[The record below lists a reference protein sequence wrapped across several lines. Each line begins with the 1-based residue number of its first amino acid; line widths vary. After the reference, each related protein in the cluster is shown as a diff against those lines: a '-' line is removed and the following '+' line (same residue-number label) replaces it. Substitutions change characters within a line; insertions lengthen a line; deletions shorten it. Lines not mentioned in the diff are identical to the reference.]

1 MTLPM
6 CCSQESDPEAAEGG
20 RLAAE
25 SDPEKVI
32 AILTQTEI
40 DLSAD
45 YD

>member
-25 SDPEKVI
+25 SDSEKVI
-32 AILTQTEI
+32 ARYFNFDGDRFI
-40 DLSAD
+40 S
-45 YD
+45 

>member
-6 CCSQESDPEAAEGG
+6 CCSLETDPEAAEGG
-20 RLAAE
+20 RLAPG
-25 SDPEKVI
+25 SDSEKVI

-45 YD
+45 ND